1 MATVYSANYQT
12 GTYTYTRVRVD
23 YSGTSATATLLYT
36 RTNAWYDPTSATG
49 ATFTFGGAS
58 VGFNK
63 SFSGPQTDATVA
75 SVSFT
80 ISSSGGTYSG
90 STSGAGLFSFSGSV
104 NIPAQSSA
112 PTGLTASNLITYED
126 GFKATVSISS
136 WGTGATSSRYKEFE
150 VWNYTTGTLTNPY
163 RLRRWGG
170 NNLSDDMTVRTG
182 VGFDSDMNNNFG
194 TLDIV
199 ANTRYT
205 LALRCNNGAAT
216 TGNVIWRDAV
226 TLAYPPHIVL
236 DSVSKTSANFI
247 ANLKADGGFYEKH
260 LFYSLDGTNWIAA
273 GTISAGTAVSIP
285 FTVGGLTAETAYT
298 LKTKVVTYAGESAG
312 TDFPFYTS
320 AQVPAFYGSDII
332 QRAQEA
338 GRFYASVGGQ
348 ATNVKKIYG
357 SVNGQA
363 QVVFDRTMSRT
374 GQ

>member
-36 RTNAWYDPTSATG
+36 RTNAWYDPTSATK
-49 ATFTFGGAS
+49 ATFTFGGSS
-58 VGFNK
+58 VEFSQ

-90 STSGAGLFSFSGSV
+90 STANAGLLSFNGSV

-112 PTGLTASNLITYED
+112 PTGLTASNLVADIEGFTADVSVGNWGSGGSSSSYAKALQCWTYNATALTAPSRSQSITSTSLSSSI
-126 GFKATVSISS
+126 TVGNSS
-136 WGTGATSSRYKEFE
+136 PSTDTPPLYI
-150 VWNYTTGTLTNPY
+150 V
-163 RLRRWGG
+163 G
-170 NNLSDDMTVRTG
+170 NTQ
-182 VGFDSDMNNNFG
+182 
-194 TLDIV
+194 
-199 ANTRYT
+199 YT
-205 LALRCNNGAAT
+205 LGLYASNGASN
-216 TGNVIWRDAV
+216 TGNVRWRDAV

-236 DSVSKTSANFI
+236 DSVTKTSANFI

-260 LFYSLDGTNWIAA
+260 LFYSLDGVNWIAA
-273 GTISAGTAVSIP
+273 GTISAGTAASIP
-285 FTVGGLTAETAYT
+285 FAVGGLAAETAYT
-298 LKTKVVTYAGESAG
+298 LKTKVVTFAGESAG

-320 AQVPAFYGSDII
+320 AQTPAFYGSDAI

-338 GRFYASVGGQ
+338 GKFYASVNGQ
-348 ATNVKKIYG
+348 ATNVKKIYA